1 MKINKSL
8 LIVIISSSVL
18 LIISP
23 FIPGTIMY
31 YTSLWEYKVDE
42 FDTFRDDFQLVA
54 NLAYREY
61 NKGQNMKSY
70 LVVNENPDGT
80 INLEYK
86 DVNTEDF
93 VEVKMSQ
100 KEQESLEKIVAKA
113 FHQGDMA
120 YLSLIRVYKNQVE
133 FEIENGQYSLVYRKD
148 GNEPKYVDKGY
159 RKRTFKVKKISDHW
173 FHART
178 VED

>member
-1 MKINKSL
+1 MKKNKSL

-42 FDTFRDDFQLVA
+42 FDTFRDDFQLIA

-61 NKGQNMKSY
+61 NKGQNMNSY
-70 LVVNENPDGT
+70 LVVNENDDGT
-80 INLEYK
+80 INLEYE
-86 DVNTEDF
+86 DVNTEEF

-133 FEIENGQYSLVYRKD
+133 FEIENGQYSLIYRKD
-148 GNEPKYVDKGY
+148 DHKPIFINTEYTKG
-159 RKRTFKVKKISDHW
+159 TFKTKKISDHW
-173 FHART
+173 YHARL